1 VVGEGIKIFRRFAVL
16 VTVVALGAL
25 SLGGTALAQT
35 TPGGYRGAGTG
46 AQQKVQSGVQSQ
58 SQNQQQPAARTIG
71 SLPFTGLDLA
81 VAVGGGLLLVVAG
94 TALRRSNKRTS
105 TT

>member
-1 VVGEGIKIFRRFAVL
+1 MVGEGIKILRRFAVL
-16 VTVVALGAL
+16 VTVVALGAFAF
-25 SLGGTALAQT
+25 GGTALAQT
-35 TPGGYRGAGTG
+35 PGGYKGAGTG
-46 AQQKVQSGVQSQ
+46 AQQKVQSGVKNQA
-58 SQNQQQPAARTIG
+58 QNQQQPAARTIG